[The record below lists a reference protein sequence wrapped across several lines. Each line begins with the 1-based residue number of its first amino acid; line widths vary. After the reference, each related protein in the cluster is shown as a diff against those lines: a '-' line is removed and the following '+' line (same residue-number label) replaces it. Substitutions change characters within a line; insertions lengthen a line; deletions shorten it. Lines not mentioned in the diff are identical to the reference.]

1 MTTVVVHNDEVDQ
14 ALMVLRK
21 KVQREG
27 VLKIFRAKRYHEKTP
42 KKLRLKAEESSKR
55 KVRKRKMTIESDA

>member
-27 VLKIFRAKRYHEKTP
+27 VLKIFRGKRYHEKKS
-42 KKLRLKAEESSKR
+42 KKLRLKAEESCKR
-55 KVRKRKMTIESDA
+55 KVRKKRMSSESED